1 MHDIKHCCI
10 CRPTVSE
17 DAGIEPRTVA
27 TTTLTVRRSNHF
39 ARSYPQQDIL
49 SSKIGNAGDR
59 RSLQPS
65 KENIQHFKTW
75 KFSSFFYIC
84 GSFLPFWIWIR
95 ILIQNVDPDPDPAT
109 QINADLCESGSTT
122 LVSDPDSLNPD
133 KIILLIRIRIH
144 ILNADPDPD
153 PGGQNDLQ
161 IWKKVKNFHVL
172 KCWMF
177 SIEGW
182 RLLL

>member
-1 MHDIKHCCI
+1 MYNIKHCCI

-49 SSKIGNAGDR
+49 LSKIGNAGDR

-65 KENIQHFKTW
+65 KDNIQHFKTW
-75 KFSSFFYIC
+75 KFYSFFYIC

-109 QINADLCESGSTT
+109 QINADPCESGSTT

-133 KIILLIRIRIH
+133 HWIRIKLFCWSESGSTFWMRIRIRIQEGKMTH
-144 ILNADPDPD
+144 KY
-153 PGGQNDLQ
+153 G
-161 IWKKVKNFHVL
+161 KK
-172 KCWMF
+172 
-177 SIEGW
+177 
-182 RLLL
+182 

>member
-1 MHDIKHCCI
+1 MYDIKHCCI

-49 SSKIGNAGDR
+49 S
-59 RSLQPS
+59 
-65 KENIQHFKTW
+65 F
-75 KFSSFFYIC
+75 
-84 GSFLPFWIWIR
+84 
-95 ILIQNVDPDPDPAT
+95 LIQNVDPDLDPAT
-109 QINADLCESGSTT
+109 QINADPCESGSTT

-153 PGGQNDLQ
+153 PGGQNDPQ

-177 SIEGW
+177 SVEG
-182 RLLL
+182 

>member
-1 MHDIKHCCI
+1 MYDIKHCCI

-65 KENIQHFKTW
+65 KENIQHFKT
-75 KFSSFFYIC
+75 
-84 GSFLPFWIWIR
+84 
-95 ILIQNVDPDPDPAT
+95 
-109 QINADLCESGSTT
+109 
-122 LVSDPDSLNPD
+122 
-133 KIILLIRIRIH
+133 
-144 ILNADPDPD
+144 
-153 PGGQNDLQ
+153 
-161 IWKKVKNFHVL
+161 
-172 KCWMF
+172 
-177 SIEGW
+177 
-182 RLLL
+182 